1 MDGPGSA
8 AVQQVRSRRLESS
21 AVSISLWL
29 GGVGLATL
37 KAVAYYLSGSS
48 LVRAGMFESLGDVA
62 SSAIMNITARKV
74 NDNSDRHLYPT
85 GKQRFVPIGI
95 LFFCAFMTS
104 TMVGLAIEAVS
115 ALTHS
120 EVEGDPGLLRRVF
133 DEQPGVRA
141 GLSDEKVEA
150 IISTYQDGA
159 AGEDSNQFL
168 AVALL
173 TVCAVVKGACYLWC
187 LYVQREANSEIAK
200 TLGADHGF
208 DTICNAGVIVVMR
221 AIAMLEAR
229 GYNPA
234 WLSKIDPAASLL
246 LSLWILWSWI
256 DNALTQVRLLS
267 NRRLEDQ
274 DQTDQ
279 VAKAA
284 LQHLEG
290 SLLRLRSVD
299 VYHCGESL
307 EARLEVYPQRSAGAQ
322 ELGVEQLST
331 ALLELE
337 AAVCAAGVGVH
348 EAHAKL
354 RHATAKQPENAS
366 WVAGYSTP

>member
-1 MDGPGSA
+1 MDEPGSGPA
-8 AVQQVRSRRLESS
+8 QEARSRRLESS
-21 AVSISLWL
+21 AASISLWL
-29 GGVGLATL
+29 GGVGLAAL
-37 KAVAYYLSGSS
+37 KGVAYYLSGSS

-62 SSAIMNITARKV
+62 SSGIMTITARKI
-74 NDNSDRHLYPT
+74 NDDTDRHLYPT

-104 TMVGLAIEAVS
+104 TMVGLAIDSVS

-120 EVEGDPGLLRRVF
+120 EVEADAGLLRRVF

-168 AVALL
+168 
-173 TVCAVVKGACYLWC
+173 TVVLITICTVTKGACYLWC

-208 DTICNAGVIVVMR
+208 DTIANAGVIVVMGVVS
-221 AIAMLEAR
+221 MLEAR
-229 GYNPA
+229 GCNPA
-234 WLSKIDPAASLL
+234 WVSKIDPAASLL
-246 LSLWILWSWI
+246 LSLWILWCWL

-274 DQTDQ
+274 EQTDQ

-299 VYHCGESL
+299 VYHCGESF

-322 ELGVEQLST
+322 ELGIEHLST

-354 RHATAKQPENAS
+354 RRTTAKQAKNAS